1 MTSIRQAF
9 IILPRM
15 VRLLWDD
22 LFTLMLC
29 NLAWL
34 VLCLPIV
41 TAPASFA
48 ALYCVADMAAREKPI
63 STRDFFTAFRQYF
76 VKGLLLGL
84 IDLALAVVVVANLLF
99 YSQLAASWAQIA
111 RAVWIAV
118 GIFWILVQ
126 VYLFPMLVVQLQPS
140 IKWAL
145 RNALMMTLA
154 QPIFTLVVALEAVM
168 LLAISAALV
177 FPVAAIS
184 MSMVALFTCVALNDR
199 LDYLKVRQKTETS

>member
-9 IILPRM
+9 MIFPRM

-22 LFTLMLC
+22 LFTLVLC

-48 ALYCVADMAAREKPI
+48 ALYCVAEMAAREKPI
-63 STRDFFTAFRQYF
+63 SARDFFAAFRQYF
-76 VKGLLLGL
+76 AKGLLLGL
-84 IDLALAVVVVANLLF
+84 IDLMLAVVIVANLLF
-99 YSQLAASWAQIA
+99 YSQLAASWAQVA

-118 GIFWILVQ
+118 GVFWILVQ
-126 VYLFPMLVVQLQPS
+126 VYLFPMLVVQLEPS

-145 RNALMMTLA
+145 RNALMMTLG
-154 QPIFTLVVALEAVM
+154 QPVFTLIVALEAIT
-168 LLAISAALV
+168 LLVISILLV
-177 FPVAAIS
+177 FPVAAIA

-199 LDYLKVRQKTETS
+199 LDYLKVRQKEET